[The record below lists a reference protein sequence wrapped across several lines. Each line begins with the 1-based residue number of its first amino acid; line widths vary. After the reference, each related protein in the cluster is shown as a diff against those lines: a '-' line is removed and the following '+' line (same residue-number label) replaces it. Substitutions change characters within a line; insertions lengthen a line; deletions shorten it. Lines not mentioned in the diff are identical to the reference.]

1 MDKIKT
7 LEEGQEKAPPVM
19 DIKKPEPEK
28 KDGPQMGGKSPA
40 DAQSPAVVMPM
51 AERREGDAEQA
62 RKMDA
67 MQRQVGNKRLARMLT
82 GQGQADEHAE

>member
-19 DIKKPEPEK
+19 DIEKPEPEK
-28 KDGPQMGGKSPA
+28 KDGLQMGGKA
-40 DAQSPAVVMPM
+40 PAVVMPM

-67 MQRQVGNKRLARMLT
+67 MQRQVGNKRLARMLA
-82 GQGQADEHAE
+82 GQGHGD